1 MHNPALQQFPRNQ
14 PAQVIP
20 TQQGDSILE
29 WLENSGRM
37 MARESDEEV
46 SFDFPKEDAEINELM
61 GNDDAYDDDDD
72 ALDLDDD

>member
-1 MHNPALQQFPRNQ
+1 MHNPALQQFPRSQ

-37 MARESDEEV
+37 MAVESQED
-46 SFDFPKEDAEINELM
+46 SGFDFPKEDAEINELM
-61 GNDDAYDDDDD
+61 GNDDSYEDDDD
-72 ALDLDDD
+72 ALDLDE